1 MLKRVLTL
9 AMMTLLA
16 ATLSAQDGPRKI
28 FISVDM
34 EGITGVV
41 SSQQSGSSG
50 RDYETFRRIMTEEVN
65 AAIKAALRMGAE
77 TILVCDAHGN
87 KQNIL
92 PELLHPAARLVRGDP
107 RPLGMMQGLDE
118 TFDAAM
124 FIGYH
129 AWAGTSDAVLDHT
142 MNSRIYDLRL
152 DGNQMSEGT
161 FNAAL
166 AGSLGVPVIFV
177 SGDRAAVDQIREF
190 VGDVEGAVVK
200 EGVEQA
206 TISVSPERALE
217 MIDQSVERAMR
228 RYGDFKPYS
237 ARAPHTVEID
247 FSSEAQAGMAS
258 WVPSV
263 SRVTPRSV
271 RFSVD
276 NMLDAM
282 RMTRLLAIYVSP

>member
-1 MLKRVLTL
+1 MLKRILGL
-9 AMMTLLA
+9 TLLA
-16 ATLSAQDGPRKI
+16 LVPTILFAQDGPSKI

-41 SSQQSGSSG
+41 SSQQSGSNG
-50 RDYETFRRIMTEEVN
+50 RDYQTFRRIMTEEVN

-142 MNSRIYDLRL
+142 MNGRIYDLRL

-228 RYGDFKPYS
+228 RYSDFKPYS

-263 SRVTPRSV
+263 SRVTPRSI